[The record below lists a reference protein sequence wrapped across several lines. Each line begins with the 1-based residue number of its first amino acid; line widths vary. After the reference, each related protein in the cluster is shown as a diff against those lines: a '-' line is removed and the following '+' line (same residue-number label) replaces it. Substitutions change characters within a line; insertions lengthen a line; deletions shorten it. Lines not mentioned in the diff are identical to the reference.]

1 MEDEMELLRADFAK
15 RAALPRRAP
24 RPDLTARQLD
34 WCREWIPGFA
44 KTEAQA
50 RAMLESREANRREM
64 AA

>member
-1 MEDEMELLRADFAK
+1 MELLRADFAK

-24 RPDLTARQLD
+24 KPDLGKNQLE
-34 WCREWIPGFA
+34 WCRQNIPGFA

>member
-1 MEDEMELLRADFAK
+1 MTDPMLYPGFAG
-15 RAALPRRAP
+15 RVARDLPP
-24 RPDLTARQLD
+24 REPKPDLTEGQLA

-50 RAMLESREANRREM
+50 RAMLESREANKLEM